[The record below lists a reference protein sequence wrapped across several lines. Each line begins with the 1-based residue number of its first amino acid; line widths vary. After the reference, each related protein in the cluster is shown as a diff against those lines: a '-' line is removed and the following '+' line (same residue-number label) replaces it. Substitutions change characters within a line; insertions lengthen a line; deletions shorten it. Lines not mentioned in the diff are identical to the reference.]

1 LASNLV
7 QQLRNGLA
15 HLANRMI
22 ECGLIGAR
30 WLAESAHLTDELER
44 GRGDF
49 IARGRVRAAQDF
61 DASAHT
67 CHHMK

>member
-1 LASNLV
+1 MSEFA
-7 QQLRNGLA
+7 QQLLYGFA
-15 HLANRMI
+15 HLAHREI
-22 ECGLIGAR
+22 ESGLIGSR
-30 WLAESAHLTDELER
+30 GLAESAHLSDELER

-49 IARGRVRAAQDF
+49 IARGGVRAAKDF